1 VLGLR
6 SDPQRMKDIAT
17 GGPLIGKV
25 KRLYFEDYIKTW
37 DKYLDDVRVVKLDG
51 LERSLAVTR
60 LLGGVDS
67 PLAAWLRA
75 ITTETRLVPAPGQAG
90 LLDKAAAQAQAAAA
104 KLAGSAGDGADGPIE
119 RMVDDHFAPIH
130 RQVSGQPA
138 PIDDTLKLFVEVYN
152 YLMQVD
158 TAIKTKSPAPPP
170 AALDKVKAAG
180 GQLPPAVAGA
190 LAQVTQAAGN
200 QGGEAERGGVV
211 ADLKPL
217 TETCNRIVANRYP
230 FASGSRNDTPL
241 EDFGQLFGA
250 GGLLD
255 DFFQKRLVSLV
266 DISAPTWVYKPQG
279 EGGRPVA
286 AAALGEF
293 QRAARI
299 RDVFFR
305 SGGRQP
311 ALRLEMRVIDL
322 DPALKELDLDVD
334 GQLSKL
340 TAGGPPL
347 ALSWPSAR
355 LAAQIKLSSPGLAA
369 ALSFD
374 GPWALF
380 RFMDRFEVQ
389 PSAASERFTLVLNL
403 EGKRA
408 RLDVISA
415 SVFNPFQMREIK
427 TFRCPSSL

>member
-1 VLGLR
+1 
-6 SDPQRMKDIAT
+6 
-17 GGPLIGKV
+17 
-25 KRLYFEDYIKTW
+25 
-37 DKYLDDVRVVKLDG
+37 
-51 LERSLAVTR
+51 
-60 LLGGVDS
+60 
-67 PLAAWLRA
+67 
-75 ITTETRLVPAPGQAG
+75 
-90 LLDKAAAQAQAAAA
+90 
-104 KLAGSAGDGADGPIE
+104 
-119 RMVDDHFAPIH
+119 
-130 RQVSGQPA
+130 
-138 PIDDTLKLFVEVYN
+138 
-152 YLMQVD
+152 
-158 TAIKTKSPAPPP
+158 
-170 AALDKVKAAG
+170 
-180 GQLPPAVAGA
+180 
-190 LAQVTQAAGN
+190 
-200 QGGEAERGGVV
+200 VV

-369 ALSFD
+369 PLSFD

-427 TFRCPSSL
+427 TFRCPAAP